1 MNNPKPNMENNG
13 NINVGKNKNVIQEP
27 PKPVKVN
34 NPVVNN
40 RGAQNPFTNRF
51 EKMNKMIENMGDE
64 NSQRAISI
72 LSKGLIYL
80 MTYISLVITTNY
92 MSNVYINDTLIEKK
106 NPPSLVNYGLMYI
119 FINIILNSISYFII
133 IFMVNTLNLNMKTSD
148 ILVDIMMYIIISGL
162 IIVILAYTMGSK
174 KYFLYEDDGLRSNR
188 AIKDI
193 MLLICLLLVFIPYN
207 KLLK

>member
-106 NPPSLVNYGLMYI
+106 NPP
-119 FINIILNSISYFII
+119 
-133 IFMVNTLNLNMKTSD
+133 
-148 ILVDIMMYIIISGL
+148 
-162 IIVILAYTMGSK
+162 
-174 KYFLYEDDGLRSNR
+174 
-188 AIKDI
+188 
-193 MLLICLLLVFIPYN
+193 
-207 KLLK
+207 